1 MKKIL
6 SLTMALTMLGT
17 VLTGCGAKD
26 AAAKTPVENT
36 QQTAPARQEQSQTE
50 KALAL
55 INTFAIGDTDTA
67 RSLLADGYIQHNL
80 AYGTGADAFV
90 GSVEYLASADVKTT
104 VNNIRAF
111 EDGDKVFLQTVYNF
125 AGAGEQ
131 VAFDIFR
138 FDENGKIAEHWD
150 NLAALAEPNPS
161 GHTQTDGTMEIT
173 DLDKTEENREL
184 VKNFLYDVMQGN
196 NLDKTPDYFDGDAYI
211 QHNTGIADGVSG
223 LNAALG
229 ALAEQGIS
237 MVYDEVHMVLAQG
250 NFVLAVSEGTFGGAP
265 TSYYDLWRVENGKI
279 AEHWDNLAALAE
291 PNPSGHTQTDGT
303 MEVTDLDKTEENREL
318 VKNFLYDV
326 MQGNNLDKTPNYFD
340 GDAYIQ
346 HNTGI
351 ADGVSG
357 LNAALGALAEQGI
370 SMVYDEVHMVLAEGN
385 FVLAVSEGTFGGA
398 PTSYYDLWRVENGKI
413 AEHWDVMET
422 IADQS
427 TWQNQNGKF

>member
-1 MKKIL
+1 
-6 SLTMALTMLGT
+6 MALTMLGT
-17 VLTGCGAKD
+17 ALTGCGSKD
-26 AAAKTPVENT
+26 AAAKTPAENT
-36 QQTAPARQEQSQTE
+36 QQEQSQTE

-55 INTFAIGDTDTA
+55 INTFATGDTDTA

-80 AYGTGADAFV
+80 AYGT
-90 GSVEYLASADVKTT
+90 
-104 VNNIRAF
+104 
-111 EDGDKVFLQTVYNF
+111 
-125 AGAGEQ
+125 GAGEQ

-196 NLDKTPDYFDGDAYI
+196 NLDKTPDYFDGDNYI

-237 MVYDEVHMVLAQG
+237 MVYDDVHMVLAQG
-250 NFVLAVSEGTFGGAP
+250 NFVLAVSEGTFGG
-265 TSYYDLWRVENGKI
+265 T
-279 AEHWDNLAALAE
+279 
-291 PNPSGHTQTDGT
+291 
-303 MEVTDLDKTEENREL
+303 
-318 VKNFLYDV
+318 
-326 MQGNNLDKTPNYFD
+326 
-340 GDAYIQ
+340 
-346 HNTGI
+346 
-351 ADGVSG
+351 
-357 LNAALGALAEQGI
+357 
-370 SMVYDEVHMVLAEGN
+370 
-385 FVLAVSEGTFGGA
+385 

>member
-1 MKKIL
+1 MKKTVFLVLVLAMIAVVWTGFGSAASASEVQPL
-6 SLTMALTMLGT
+6 S
-17 VLTGCGAKD
+17 
-26 AAAKTPVENT
+26 N
-36 QQTAPARQEQSQTE
+36 TE

-55 INTFAIGDTDTA
+55 ISTFATGDTDTA
-67 RSLLADGYIQHNL
+67 RELLADGYIQHNL
-80 AYGTGADAFV
+80 AYGTGADAFIS
-90 GSVEYLASADVKTT
+90 SVEYLASAEVKTT

-111 EDGDKVFLQTVYNF
+111 EDGDKVFLQTIYNF

-150 NLAALAEPNPS
+150 NL
-161 GHTQTDGTMEIT
+161 T
-173 DLDKTEENREL
+173 
-184 VKNFLYDVMQGN
+184 
-196 NLDKTPDYFDGDAYI
+196 
-211 QHNTGIADGVSG
+211 
-223 LNAALG
+223 
-229 ALAEQGIS
+229 
-237 MVYDEVHMVLAQG
+237 
-250 NFVLAVSEGTFGGAP
+250 
-265 TSYYDLWRVENGKI
+265 
-279 AEHWDNLAALAE
+279 ALAE

-326 MQGNNLDKTPNYFD
+326 MQGNNLDKTPDYFD
-340 GDAYIQ
+340 GDNYIQ
-346 HNTGI
+346 HNSGI

-357 LNAALGALAEQGI
+357 LNAALGALAEQGV
-370 SMVYDEVHMVLAEGN
+370 SMVYDEVHMVLAQGN

-422 IADQS
+422 IADPS